1 MIKNQK
7 HCKICLVNTDISKV
21 LLITNPSL
29 RKRRI
34 IGWFNKHF
42 LIYTKIYKDWNGF
55 TWFLNI
61 KFLNV
66 KPLRTQRIH

>member
-7 HCKICLVNTDISKV
+7 HCKICLVNTDILKV

-34 IGWFNKHF
+34 IGWVNERF
-42 LIYTKIYKDWNGF
+42 LFFSLIYKDWNGF
-55 TWFLNI
+55 TLILNI
-61 KFLNV
+61 KFLSV